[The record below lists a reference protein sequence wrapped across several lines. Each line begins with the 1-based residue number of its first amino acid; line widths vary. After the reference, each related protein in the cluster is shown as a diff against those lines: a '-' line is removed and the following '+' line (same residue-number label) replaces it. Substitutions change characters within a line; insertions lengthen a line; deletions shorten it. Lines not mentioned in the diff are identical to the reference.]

1 MALRPSGASSVHD
14 PRTFIAEHNKEA
26 LFIDGHHNA
35 IIGVGQRCGQL
46 ALAVYDNA
54 VIRANLMAEGM
65 DETDAIEFFEF
76 NILGGWHGEHTPI
89 LMEPIE
95 DTETTIRRLKR
106 ENTKL
111 LLRIAE
117 YEAREH

>member
-1 MALRPSGASSVHD
+1 MHD
-14 PRTFIAEHNKEA
+14 PRTFVAEHDDRA
-26 LFIDGHHNA
+26 LFIDGHDNA

-89 LMEPIE
+89 LMEPVE
-95 DTETTIRRLKR
+95 DKETTIRRLKR
-106 ENTKL
+106 ENSKL

>member
-1 MALRPSGASSVHD
+1 LHD
-14 PRTFIAEHNKEA
+14 PRTFVAEHNERA
-26 LFIDGHHNA
+26 LFVDGHDNA

-54 VIRANLMAEGM
+54 IIRANLMAEGM

-76 NILGGWHGEHTPI
+76 NILGGWHGAHTPI
-89 LMEPIE
+89 LMEP
-95 DTETTIRRLKR
+95 TETVMDTIHRLKA
-106 ENTKL
+106 ENRKL

-117 YEAREH
+117 FEAREY

>member
-1 MALRPSGASSVHD
+1 MHD
-14 PRTFIAEHNKEA
+14 PRTFVSEHNEQA
-26 LFIDGHHNA
+26 LFLNGHDNA

-54 VIRANLMAEGM
+54 IIRANLMAEGM
-65 DETDAIEFFEF
+65 DETDAIEFFDF

-89 LMEPIE
+89 LMEPVE
-95 DTETTIRRLKR
+95 DSETTIRRLKK
-106 ENTKL
+106 ENAKL